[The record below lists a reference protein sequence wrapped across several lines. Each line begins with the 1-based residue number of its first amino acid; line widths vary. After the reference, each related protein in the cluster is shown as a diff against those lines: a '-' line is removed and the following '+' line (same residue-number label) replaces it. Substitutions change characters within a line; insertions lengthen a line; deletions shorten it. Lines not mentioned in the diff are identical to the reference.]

1 MTTVRNSPRSSAAGA
16 LTALVVLLSAGR
28 PSAHRLDEYL
38 QAARL
43 DIYPERVEIVLD
55 LAPGIAVVEDV
66 VAALDRDLNGSI
78 DESEARAFAEDVLR
92 AIALDADG
100 VPLKVALIDSASP
113 ALDALRCGD
122 GAVRIRAAA
131 PIPPLAEG
139 LHHLRF
145 RNQYRGDAGV
155 YLANALVPATDRVI
169 VAAQH
174 RNVDQRDLVV
184 DYNLRG
190 EPATRVRRGLPV
202 GVAGGLILAI
212 QVWWRRRPRE
222 SA

>member
-1 MTTVRNSPRSSAAGA
+1 VRNSPRSRTTGA

-28 PSAHRLDEYL
+28 PSAHRVDEYL

-43 DIYPERVEIVLD
+43 DIYPDRVEIVLD
-55 LAPGIAVVEDV
+55 LTPGVAVAREV
-66 VAALDRDLNGSI
+66 VQALDRDLNGAI
-78 DESEARAFAEDVLR
+78 ADNEARAFAEDVLR
-92 AIALDADG
+92 AIAVDVDG
-100 VPLKVALIDSASP
+100 VRVRVALVESMSPTIDT
-113 ALDALRCGD
+113 LLRGD

-145 RNQYRGDAGV
+145 RNEYRGDAGV
-155 YLANALVPATDRVI
+155 YLANALMPATDRVV

-174 RNVDQRDLVV
+174 RNVDQRDLAV

-190 EPATRVRRGLPV
+190 TPATRVRRGLPV
-202 GVAGGLILAI
+202 GVACGLVLAL

-222 SA
+222 RA

>member
-1 MTTVRNSPRSSAAGA
+1 M
-16 LTALVVLLSAGR
+16 LLVVLSSAGR

-55 LAPGIAVVEDV
+55 LTPGGAVASQV
-66 VAALDRDLNGSI
+66 VTALDRDQNGSI
-78 DESEARAFAEDVLR
+78 ADSEARVFAEDVLR
-92 AIALDADG
+92 VIAVDVDE
-100 VPLKVALIDSASP
+100 VPLRVALVESTSAAIE
-113 ALDALRCGD
+113 ALLRGD

-131 PIPPLAEG
+131 PVPPLAEG

-155 YLANALVPATDRVI
+155 YLANALVPATDRVV

-174 RNVDQRDLVV
+174 RDVDQRDLVV

-190 EPATRVRRGLPV
+190 APATRVRRGLPV
-202 GVAGGLILAI
+202 GVAGGVILVL
-212 QVWWRRRPRE
+212 QVWWRRRLRE
-222 SA
+222 RT

>member
-1 MTTVRNSPRSSAAGA
+1 M
-16 LTALVVLLSAGR
+16 LVVLLSAGR

-43 DIYPERVEIVLD
+43 DIYPERVEIVLH
-55 LAPGIAVVEDV
+55 LTPGIAVARGVTP
-66 VAALDRDLNGSI
+66 ALDRDLDGSI
-78 DESEARAFAEDVLR
+78 ADGEARAFAEDVLR
-92 AIALDADG
+92 AIAVDVDG
-100 VPLKVALIDSASP
+100 VPLRIALVDSASP
-113 ALDALRCGD
+113 GIDTLLRGDA
-122 GAVRIRAAA
+122 AVRIRAAA
-131 PIPPLAEG
+131 PIPTVGEG

-145 RNQYRGDAGV
+145 RNQYSGDAGV
-155 YLANALVPATDRVI
+155 YLANVLVPATDRVV

-174 RNVDQRDLVV
+174 RDVDQRDLVV

-202 GVAGGLILAI
+202 GVAGGLVLAV

-222 SA
+222 RA